1 MLIETL
7 QHTSEIFK
15 DIQDALIH
23 VFQHLKC
30 LKTLK
35 NEIWDM
41 LTDQLTYR
49 KSDQVGQK
57 IRKNDQ
63 NCHGILKSALFYLQ
77 IAQKCKKSKVGQTNQ
92 PTDRPTN
99 RPTDRHS
106 DLKSCKCC

>member
-1 MLIETL
+1 METL

-23 VFQHLKC
+23 AFQHLKC

-49 KSDQVGQK
+49 KSDQLGQK
-57 IRKNDQ
+57 MRKNDQ
-63 NCHGILKSALFYLQ
+63 NCCLKVMGYLNLHFSTF
-77 IAQKCKKSKVGQTNQ
+77 K
-92 PTDRPTN
+92 
-99 RPTDRHS
+99 
-106 DLKSCKCC
+106 